1 MGKSDGQDIAS
12 PFSQTSRESKG
23 HKMEDYIGS
32 NDTALVG
39 RISFT
44 KRFDQTFVELGPT
57 QTKSLV
63 ALSWQFNLFSRV
75 YLFSR
80 FLPKCFLMIFA
91 TIFAPKTHCAALR

>member
-1 MGKSDGQDIAS
+1 
-12 PFSQTSRESKG
+12 
-23 HKMEDYIGS
+23 MEDYIGS

-91 TIFAPKTHCAALR
+91 TIFAPKTHCAALTTLRPSSLTLLMPATACDMR